1 MVNLQPFAA
10 PYEFGRLQTDF
21 SILIYNSKT
30 NKEDTIFNEK

>member
-21 SILIYNSKT
+21 SILIYNSK
-30 NKEDTIFNEK
+30 NKQGRHYF

>member
-10 PYEFGRLQTDF
+10 PIKKGRLQTDF